1 VRLQL
6 AVAGQVAPIAAED
19 GGGGHLMPL
28 DMQAHARALA
38 TGNVAPHYSAEALN
52 RGAGLNRGAACAAL
66 DCPQHVSD
74 AGECLACAALDVK
87 RSWEERTRGGL
98 GGGSCGERPS
108 VTPMPN
114 SVRAPHILDL
124 LRRVAREP
132 DDASLPL
139 TAATAGQQQR
149 SSSSSSS
156 SGTLLLLAV
165 DKPYTLQELLDKA
178 VIFFEHSMRA
188 HHRRAVGG
196 AAGDALSNTQGGFG
210 VESETCRLLLTLDL
224 DFDLHIGVS
233 ICTFVLVKV
242 SVLVL
247 LE

>member
-1 VRLQL
+1 
-6 AVAGQVAPIAAED
+6 
-19 GGGGHLMPL
+19 
-28 DMQAHARALA
+28 
-38 TGNVAPHYSAEALN
+38 
-52 RGAGLNRGAACAAL
+52 
-66 DCPQHVSD
+66 
-74 AGECLACAALDVK
+74 
-87 RSWEERTRGGL
+87 
-98 GGGSCGERPS
+98 
-108 VTPMPN
+108 MPN

-149 SSSSSSS
+149 SSSS
-156 SGTLLLLAV
+156 TLLLLAV

>member
-52 RGAGLNRGAACAAL
+52 RGVALNRGAACAAL
-66 DCPQHVSD
+66 DCPLHVSD

-87 RSWEERTRGGL
+87 KSWEERARGGW
-98 GGGSCGERPS
+98 GGSCGERPA

-132 DDASLPL
+132 QDAALPL
-139 TAATAGQQQR
+139 TAATASQQQ

-156 SGTLLLLAV
+156 KLLLLAV

-233 ICTFVLVKV
+233 ICTFVLVKE